1 MSVVIS
7 DAWRQRF
14 GGTAR
19 LYGEKALQCFADAH
33 VCVVG
38 IGGVGSWAAEALA
51 RTGIGAITLIDMD
64 DVCVTNTNRQIHAL
78 SGNVGLAK
86 AEVMAERIR
95 LINPECRVT
104 VVDDFVTPEN
114 VAEYLGVGFS
124 YVIDAIDSVRPKAAL
139 IAWCRRYKV
148 PLVTTGGAGGQ
159 IDPTQIQ
166 VADLAKTIQD
176 PLAAKLRERLKSQF
190 GVVKNSKGKLGVDC
204 VFSTEALVYPQAD
217 GSVCA
222 MKSTAEGPKRMDC
235 ASGFG
240 AATMV
245 TATFGFVAVSH
256 ALKKMLAKAQRDAA
270 ASGKKFPHRARRR
283 ESEIGRL
290 TFAGGGEHRL
300 AQGAEALA
308 ARGAELAAQPQLVE
322 QRQRILRQDPGAGFS
337 FHGG

>member
-19 LYGEKALQCFADAH
+19 LYGEKALQLFADAH
-33 VCVVG
+33 ICVVG

-78 SGNVGLAK
+78 RDNVGLAK

-95 LINPECRVT
+95 QINPECRVT
-104 VVDDFVTPEN
+104 VVDDFVTPDN
-114 VAEYLGVGFS
+114 VAQYMSVGYS

-139 IAWCRRYKV
+139 IAYCRRNKI

-166 VADLAKTIQD
+166 
-176 PLAAKLRERLKSQF
+176 
-190 GVVKNSKGKLGVDC
+190 
-204 VFSTEALVYPQAD
+204 
-217 GSVCA
+217 
-222 MKSTAEGPKRMDC
+222 EGPKRMDC

-256 ALKKMLAKAQRDAA
+256 ALKKMMAKA
-270 ASGKKFPHRARRR
+270 AR
-283 ESEIGRL
+283 
-290 TFAGGGEHRL
+290 
-300 AQGAEALA
+300 QG
-308 ARGAELAAQPQLVE
+308 
-322 QRQRILRQDPGAGFS
+322 
-337 FHGG
+337 

>member
-19 LYGEKALQCFADAH
+19 LYGEKALQLFADAH

-78 SGNVGLAK
+78 RDNVGLAK
-86 AEVMAERIR
+86 SEVMAERIR

-104 VVDDFVTPEN
+104 VIDDFVTADN
-114 VAEYLGVGFS
+114 VAEYMSKGYS

-139 IAWCRRYKV
+139 IAYCRRYKV

-217 GSVCA
+217 GRVKLA
-222 MKSTAEGPKRMDC
+222 AGWLIEHAGWKGRDLGPVGMYKKQALVLVNR
-235 ASGFG
+235 GG
-240 AATMV
+240 AVADDVRALMRAV
-245 TATFGFVAVSH
+245 QRDVRATFGVDLH
-256 ALKKMLAKAQRDAA
+256 
-270 ASGKKFPHRARRR
+270 
-283 ESEIGRL
+283 
-290 TFAGGGEHRL
+290 
-300 AQGAEALA
+300 
-308 ARGAELAAQPQLVE
+308 VE
-322 QRQRILRQDPGAGFS
+322 PVFL
-337 FHGG
+337 

>member
-1 MSVVIS
+1 MAVVIT
-7 DAWRQRF
+7 DAWRSRF

-19 LYGEKALQCFADAH
+19 LYGEAALQLFADAH

-78 SGNVGLAK
+78 RDTVGQAK
-86 AEVMAERIR
+86 SEVMAERIR
-95 LINPECRVT
+95 QINPECRIT
-104 VVDDFVTPEN
+104 VVDDFVTVDN
-114 VAEYLGVGFS
+114 VAQYMNAGFS
-124 YVIDAIDSVRPKAAL
+124 YVIDAIDSVRPKAAM
-139 IAWCRRYKV
+139 IAYCRRNKI

-159 IDPTQIQ
+159 TDPTQIQ
-166 VADLAKTIQD
+166 VVDLAKTIQD
-176 PLAAKLRERLKSQF
+176 PLAAKLRERLKSDF

-256 ALKKMLAKAQRDAA
+256 ALKKMMAKA
-270 ASGKKFPHRARRR
+270 AR
-283 ESEIGRL
+283 S
-290 TFAGGGEHRL
+290 A
-300 AQGAEALA
+300 
-308 ARGAELAAQPQLVE
+308 V
-322 QRQRILRQDPGAGFS
+322 
-337 FHGG
+337 